1 MKLHIK
7 AQCSLWTKQD
17 IKTRICIHE
26 FYPNWIKSG
35 FFFIM
40 ALFKRPRICVS
51 VYLEQIKNDI
61 KASMP
66 TLQMCIYEIQQTQE
80 NSTNNAYRRD
90 KTSKDSKRVHLSSLH
105 VDNKRRFEIK
115 VVVLYIYFSY
125 HRTYTVLS
133 QSRYSWIKTGV
144 NRFNRRSHEF

>member
-1 MKLHIK
+1 MLTLDQIGYKNQNLY
-7 AQCSLWTKQD
+7 
-17 IKTRICIHE
+17 TRIFPPMDKI
-26 FYPNWIKSG
+26 G
-35 FFFIM
+35 VFFIM

-61 KASMP
+61 KASMS
-66 TLQMCIYEIQQTQE
+66 TLQMYIYEIQQTQE
-80 NSTNNAYRRD
+80 NSTNDAYRRD
-90 KTSKDSKRVHLSSLH
+90 KTSKDSKRVHLSNLH
-105 VDNKRRFEIK
+105 VDNKRRSEIK